1 MTAVL
6 LHNQPTYSKLDFH
19 QFGSSVCVFVHM
31 CVFPAGSGTGAL
43 TSRRAISQNAP
54 AALAAESE
62 KLGRPLIGIRAAVAA
77 AAAAAS
83 GGRPLS
89 FAAAVC
95 SAHFPMADNSRAAY
109 LNLTLG

>member
-54 AALAAESE
+54 AAPAAESE
-62 KLGRPLIGIRAAVAA
+62 KLGRPLIGIRAAAA

-95 SAHFPMADNSRAAY
+95 SAHFAMADNSRAAN